1 MVYINQVLFSSLPI
15 MLLATSDPIKTKKQ
29 TKTLLSY
36 SDSFKYEADAADE
49 LSAPSGSPASCRLW
63 WWIMEVKAHWE

>member
-1 MVYINQVLFSSLPI
+1 MVYINQILFSNLPI

-36 SDSFKYEADAADE
+36 SDSLKYESDAADE
-49 LSAPSGSPASCRLW
+49 LSAPSGSLASCRL
-63 WWIMEVKAHWE
+63 